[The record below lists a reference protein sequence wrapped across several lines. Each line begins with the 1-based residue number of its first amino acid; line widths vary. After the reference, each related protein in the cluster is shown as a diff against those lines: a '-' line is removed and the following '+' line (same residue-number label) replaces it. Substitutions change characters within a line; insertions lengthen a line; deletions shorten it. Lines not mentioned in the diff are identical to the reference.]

1 MTPIVYAGDSVL
13 RAVAAPVPLSM
24 FGTRQLRSLVEEMVA
39 VMRAAPG
46 VGLAAPQ
53 IGIGWRVIVVEDD
66 DESMAHL
73 SEEERLERGR
83 VRLPLTAI
91 INPVLKR
98 IGDVDE
104 TFVEGCLSVPGYG
117 AQVARAREVEVDGLT
132 VDGAPLKLRLAGWPA
147 RILQHECD
155 HLAGTLYI
163 DRMIS
168 RTFAI
173 VRPAREKPV
182 QALPSTSAAIE

>member
-24 FGTRQLRSLVEEMVA
+24 FGTRQLKSLVEEMVA

-73 SEEERLERGR
+73 SEAERLERGR

-91 INPVLKR
+91 INPVLRR
-98 IGDVDE
+98 IGDADE

-173 VRPAREKPV
+173 VRPAREKPESPAEPAP
-182 QALPSTSAAIE
+182 QK

>member
-24 FGTRQLRSLVEEMVA
+24 LGTQKLRALVDEMVE

-53 IGIGWRVIVVEDD
+53 IGVGLRVIVVEDD

-73 SEEERLERGR
+73 TEEERRERGR

-91 INPVLKR
+91 INPVLR
-98 IGDVDE
+98 RTSDADD

-117 AQVARAREVEVDGLT
+117 AQVARARDVEVEGLT
-132 VDGAPLKLRLAGWPA
+132 VGGAPLKLQLSGWPA

-155 HLAGTLYI
+155 HLAGTLYV
-163 DRMIS
+163 DRMIT

-173 VRPAREKPV
+173 VRPAREAEDEAPEK
-182 QALPSTSAAIE
+182 